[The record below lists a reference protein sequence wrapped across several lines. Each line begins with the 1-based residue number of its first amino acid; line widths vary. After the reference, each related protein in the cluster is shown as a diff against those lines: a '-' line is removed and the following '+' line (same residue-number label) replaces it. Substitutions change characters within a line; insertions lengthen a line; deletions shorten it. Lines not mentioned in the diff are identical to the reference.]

1 MPGGVERVERV
12 LGQLVPWEQL
22 VSMQH
27 TKFKTFEELDEDF
40 KQIKINNERWIERVT
55 SSDPNYLLN
64 LANAPQKPKYLFVG
78 CSDSRVPVDQ
88 IMGLPPGSVFVHRN
102 IGNVVVNTDLNF
114 LSVLQYSVEVLDIKH
129 IIVCGHYG
137 CGGVMTAM
145 NRKDYGLIE
154 NW

>member
-1 MPGGVERVERV
+1 
-12 LGQLVPWEQL
+12 
-22 VSMQH
+22 
-27 TKFKTFEELDEDF
+27 
-40 KQIKINNERWIERVT
+40 
-55 SSDPNYLLN
+55 
-64 LANAPQKPKYLFVG
+64 
-78 CSDSRVPVDQ
+78 
-88 IMGLPPGSVFVHRN
+88 VFVHRN